1 MWPAWLVALGETLSA
16 SEVPA
21 ALSQAGVTGESL
33 AMANEAAGAAAGNGG
48 LLGMFN
54 AAKDGVSAAGAMDL
68 LKGQTGLGSAEKV
81 YSTVTNPNLSTRQ
94 QFDVLAP
101 EAYKLSIEAQN
112 KFNQLEQQGTP
123 MQMPAYAMP
132 YRPYQGGGIN
142 EILARQQG
150 LLR

>member
-1 MWPAWLVALGETLSA
+1 MWPAWLAALGETLA
-16 SEVPA
+16 TAEVPA

-33 AMANEAAGAAAGNGG
+33 AMANEAAGLSNGG

-54 AAKDGVSAAGAMDL
+54 TAKEGMNAAGAVDL

-132 YRPYQGGGIN
+132 YRPYQGGIQ

>member
-1 MWPAWLVALGETLSA
+1 MWPALLAALGSTLLKA
-16 SEVPA
+16 EIPA
-21 ALSQAGVTGESL
+21 ALSQAGVTGESI
-33 AMANEAAGAAAGNGG
+33 AMANEAAGAASGNGG

-54 AAKDGVSAAGAMDL
+54 AAKEGINTAGAVDL
-68 LKGQTGLGSAEKV
+68 LKGQTVLGSAEKA

-94 QFDVLAP
+94 QFDALAP

-112 KFNQLEQQGTP
+112 NFNQLEQQGTP
-123 MQMPAYAMP
+123 MQMPAYAAP